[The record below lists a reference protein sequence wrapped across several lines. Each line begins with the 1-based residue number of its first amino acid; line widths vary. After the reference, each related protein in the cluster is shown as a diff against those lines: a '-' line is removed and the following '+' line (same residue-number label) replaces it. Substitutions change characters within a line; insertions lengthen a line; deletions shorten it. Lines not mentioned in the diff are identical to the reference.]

1 MCLLQTTKLN
11 IMKNKLIIILTLM
24 LLTITCFGQQDFE
37 KKTYIEINERADFYE
52 VNGRYQILND
62 NIFYCTSGFLIDAEF
77 DTLTKDGIEYVIVTY
92 PKYINDAQS
101 DKSADTKID
110 TELKIEDIVNFGLR
124 QPIKNFNEKILMIE
138 KVKFDKLSKTTLYD
152 TKWTLGKIGSSKKW
166 YGNLGYIGYVIPY
179 PRNYKI
185 TTGLLTI
192 PFKLRPSQ
200 DSLNFKM
207 TTDVTIGPY
216 FGITKRMSKRSNNYF
231 TIPATLG
238 LSFINITSNTTT
250 TQNNNNDVDV
260 IPGFSWSTGLILQ
273 FNKFSIGYVL
283 GQDYASGLGK
293 NWAYH
298 GELWHSFA
306 IGYSFLKEDN

>member
-1 MCLLQTTKLN
+1 MATS
-11 IMKNKLIIILTLM
+11 IS
-24 LLTITCFGQQDFE
+24 CFGQQDFE

-52 VNGRYQILND
+52 VNGRYQIMSD
-62 NIFYCTSGFLIDAEF
+62 NIFFCTSGFLIDAEF
-77 DTLTKDGIEYVIVTY
+77 DTHTKDGIEYVVVTY
-92 PKYINDAQS
+92 PKYKNGVQQTS
-101 DKSADTKID
+101 DLTKTIASEPKIADI
-110 TELKIEDIVNFGLR
+110 ISSGMR
-124 QPIKNFNEKILMIE
+124 QPIKNVNGKILMIE
-138 KVKFDKLSKTTLYD
+138 KTKFDKLSKITLYD
-152 TKWTLGKIGSSKKW
+152 TRWTLGKIGSSSKW
-166 YGNLGYIGYVIPY
+166 YGKLAGSIGYIIPY

-238 LSFINITSNTTT
+238 LSFINITSNATT
-250 TQNNNNDVDV
+250 TQNKNNDVDV
-260 IPGFSWSTGLILQ
+260 IPGFSWSSGLILQ
-273 FNKFSIGYVL
+273 FNKFSIGYVF

-293 NWAYH
+293 NWAYQ
-298 GELWHSFA
+298 GKMWHSFA
-306 IGYSFLKEDN
+306 IGYSFLKEDK

>member
-1 MCLLQTTKLN
+1 
-11 IMKNKLIIILTLM
+11 MKNKLITLLAFM
-24 LLTITCFGQQDFE
+24 ATTISCFGQQDFE

-52 VNGRYQILND
+52 VNGRYQIISD

-77 DTLTKDGIEYVIVTY
+77 DTHTKDGVEYVIVTY
-92 PKYINDAQS
+92 PKYTNGTQTGVVATTSIDKDAEP
-101 DKSADTKID
+101 KIADI
-110 TELKIEDIVNFGLR
+110 ISSGLR
-124 QPIKNFNEKILMIE
+124 QPIKNVNGKILMIE
-138 KVKFDKLSKTTLYD
+138 KSKFDKLSKFTLYD
-152 TKWTLGKIGSSKKW
+152 TRWTLGKIGSSTKW
-166 YGNLGYIGYVIPY
+166 YGKLGYIGYLIPY

-238 LSFINITSNTTT
+238 LSFINITSNATT
-250 TQNNNNDVDV
+250 TQNKNNDVDV
-260 IPGFSWSTGLILQ
+260 IPGFSWSSGLILQ
-273 FNKFSIGYVL
+273 FNKFSIGYVF

-293 NWAYH
+293 DWAYQ
-298 GELWHSFA
+298 GKMWHSFA
-306 IGYSFLKEDN
+306 IGYSFLKEDK